1 MKRFLLTAIIAFAAS
16 PALAADVGVSVNIGQ
31 PGFYGQ
37 INIGNNYP
45 RPQLIYAEP
54 IVIERH
60 RRAPPPIYLRV
71 PPGQAKHWRKHC
83 HEYNACGRPVY
94 FVRDSW
100 YDNVYAPHYRKDH
113 GDKGRKHR
121 YENRDGRD
129 HRGYDN
135 ERGHGK
141 EHGRGH
147 DKGHG
152 EGHGKGHR
160 DD

>member
-1 MKRFLLTAIIAFAAS
+1 MKRFLFTALIAIAAS

-37 INIGNNYP
+37 INIGNTYP

-60 RRAPPPIYLRV
+60 RSSLRPIYLRV
-71 PPGQAKHWRKHC
+71 PPGHAKHWRKHC

-100 YDNVYAPHYRKDH
+100 YNDVYVPRYREEH
-113 GDKGRKHR
+113 GDRGREHG
-121 YENRDGRD
+121 YENRGN
-129 HRGYDN
+129 HGYDN
-135 ERGHGK
+135 ERD
-141 EHGRGH
+141 HGRGH
-147 DKGHG
+147 GHG
-152 EGHGKGHR
+152 EDRGRGHGR
-160 DD
+160 DRHDD

>member
-1 MKRFLLTAIIAFAAS
+1 MKRFLLTALIAIAAS

-54 IVIERH
+54 IVIQRQRFSPE
-60 RRAPPPIYLRV
+60 PIYLRV
-71 PPGQAKHWRKHC
+71 PPGHAKHWRKHC

-100 YDNVYAPHYRKDH
+100 YNDVYAPRYREGH
-113 GDKGRKHR
+113 GDRGREHG
-121 YENRDGRD
+121 YENRGD
-129 HRGYDN
+129 HGYDN
-135 ERGHGK
+135 ERGHGRGHG
-141 EHGRGH
+141 EDRGRGH
-147 DKGHG
+147 G
-152 EGHGKGHR
+152 R
-160 DD
+160 DRHDD